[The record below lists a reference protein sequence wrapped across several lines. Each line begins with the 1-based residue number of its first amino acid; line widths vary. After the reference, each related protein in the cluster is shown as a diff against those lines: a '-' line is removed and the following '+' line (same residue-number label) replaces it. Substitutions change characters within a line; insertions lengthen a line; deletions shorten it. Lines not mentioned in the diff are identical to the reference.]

1 MTFVKATLCSMHH
14 SKYWGQEEEG
24 KAEKMLCLLS
34 KDLLC
39 ACVVSHVQLCDPMD
53 CSLPVSSVHGISQQ
67 EDWNG
72 LPFLAPRDLSE
83 PGIKPKSPASLAL
96 AGGFFTAKPPG
107 KPQGSLAHQRY
118 KPLKWRHEP
127 SEWDEREGECR
138 RGPWGG
144 LQWECDLSGY

>member
-1 MTFVKATLCSMHH
+1 MTFVKATLCSMCH
-14 SKYWGQEEEG
+14 SKSWGQEEEG
-24 KAEKMLCLLS
+24 KAEMMLCLFS

-53 CSLPVSSVHGISQQ
+53 CSLPGSSVHGISQQ
-67 EDWNG
+67 EDWSG

-107 KPQGSLAHQRY
+107 KPPGLTST
-118 KPLKWRHEP
+118 
-127 SEWDEREGECR
+127 SEIQTIKMEARAK
-138 RGPWGG
+138 
-144 LQWECDLSGY
+144 